1 MFPTFLA
8 LVNKCIICLSL
19 ISFNFLA
26 GLCTIHWLHVLL
38 TLQMFL
44 PVLFLFFSFLSSFLF
59 IHAVISHSCYSFI
72 CSFSILKL
80 ILRITQSLPAFPSF
94 PHEHSTPLCSFSGRF
109 CHLVLMCLMA
119 RFSSLQ
125 LTQRTLRSLNLL
137 VSLLEI
143 QKATE
148 NQSTAEGDS
157 LVRTRVFKLWW
168 VNLRECFLTSKEWPE
183 VSHKV
188 MGESYRLRQK
198 GSIMF
203 CVYYRPP
210 DQTEPVDEVFFL

>member
-1 MFPTFLA
+1 MYYL
-8 LVNKCIICLSL
+8 LCRCSCLYY
-19 ISFNFLA
+19 FF
-26 GLCTIHWLHVLL
+26 
-38 TLQMFL
+38 
-44 PVLFLFFSFLSSFLF
+44 FFSFLSSFLF

-72 CSFSILKL
+72 CSFPILKL

-157 LVRTRVFKLWW
+157 LVRTRVFKL
-168 VNLRECFLTSKEWPE
+168 
-183 VSHKV
+183 
-188 MGESYRLRQK
+188 
-198 GSIMF
+198 
-203 CVYYRPP
+203 
-210 DQTEPVDEVFFL
+210 